1 MDKLK
6 IETSDGDIL
15 FWAKVVPG
23 SSRTVLAGFL
33 DDMLKMKISSPPEKG
48 KANKAVIGYLAEVLC
63 VKKSSVSIISGFSN
77 PVKKI
82 KVMGITAEEF
92 LKKLCVE

>member
-6 IETSDGDIL
+6 IETVDGDIF

-23 SSRTVLAGFL
+23 SSRTVLAGIL
-33 DDMLKMKISSPPEKG
+33 GDMLKIKISSPPEKG
-48 KANKAVIGYLAEVLC
+48 KANKEVIEYLTKVLG
-63 VKKSSVSIISGFSN
+63 VKKNCVSIISGFAN

-82 KVMGITAEEF
+82 KITGITEKNL
-92 LKKLCVE
+92 LKKLMR